1 MVKRAREELDILSAD
16 RELGSYR
23 AAAELCGT
31 TYKTVCHGL
40 ERRDRPRA
48 ERPPR
53 PPNTDPV
60 VELATTRV
68 HATDGRAGLAGSR
81 SGHGGCAPGPVKA
94 QLTNHHWPSAKTTT
108 RARVPRRPRRS
119 AISANA
125 GNAASA

>member
-31 TYKTVCHGL
+31 THKTVCHVL

-60 VELATTRV
+60 VELVTTRSAPPTGGLDSPDPV
-68 HATDGRAGLAGSR
+68 PVMVAAHLGR
-81 SGHGGCAPGPVKA
+81 
-94 QLTNHHWPSAKTTT
+94 
-108 RARVPRRPRRS
+108 
-119 AISANA
+119 
-125 GNAASA
+125 